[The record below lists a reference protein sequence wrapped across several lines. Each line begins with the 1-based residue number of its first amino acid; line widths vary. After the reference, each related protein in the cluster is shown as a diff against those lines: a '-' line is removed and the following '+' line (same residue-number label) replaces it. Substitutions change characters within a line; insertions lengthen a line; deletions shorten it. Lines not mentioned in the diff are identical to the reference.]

1 MITESPFQET
11 SFQFQCNMPDL
22 FKEVI
27 PSILQTKKNVFVGEA
42 DHKDYNKFVV
52 NRALSFH
59 MDCVL
64 YANEMNLYPDL
75 DSDMQYQYLL
85 NTIRSMKRK
94 FQPWQKAEVLKD
106 IGCVKEYFGY
116 SNEKAKEAL
125 RILSDEQ
132 LEQIR
137 KHTDKGGTN
146 K

>member
-1 MITESPFQET
+1 
-11 SFQFQCNMPDL
+11 MPDL
-22 FKEVI
+22 FKEIV
-27 PSILQTKKNVFVGEA
+27 PSILQTKKNVFETEE
-42 DHKDYNKFVV
+42 DYKDYNKFVV

-59 MDCVL
+59 MDCIL

-85 NTIRSMKRK
+85 NTIRPMKRK

-106 IGCVKEYFGY
+106 IECVKEYFGY